1 MRSRTGKL
9 SIGIIALALLS
20 VLPLGAQAQAGN
32 ATSGDSVFSNA
43 MFNVMLAFIV
53 LLLLVIIAMAEMVK
67 AGSAKKRSENQKKN
81 QNERITGLLLLFLL
95 PAAMLNAQ
103 TPVAGETS
111 VFIPAPPF
119 DYWGM
124 SPTVFFVMAGII
136 LFELLIATMLFR
148 SGMLLIKPD
157 VQKIK
162 VAKQKQPSL
171 LEKLNDSVAVEQE
184 SAIMMDHD
192 YDGIRELDNN
202 LPPWWKYGF
211 YLSIVVSVI
220 YLFHYHVFHTGKLSG
235 EEYSQEMKDGAISI
249 AEYQKSAVNL
259 VDENTVKYL
268 SDPAS
273 LNEGSVIYKQNCV
286 ACHGESGEGKDGL
299 GPNFTDDYWLHGGSI
314 NSVFRS
320 VKYGW
325 TDKGMKSWQQDLKP
339 SEIQLVVSFIKSI
352 RGTNPPNAKEKQG
365 ELYIEEGEKVSVDS
379 TKTKPDSVQHSVTID
394 SVKNK

>member
-1 MRSRTGKL
+1 MLRTGKL
-9 SIGIIALALLS
+9 ALISIALVSGAAI
-20 VLPLGAQAQAGN
+20 PLGAQSQAGN
-32 ATSGDSVFSNA
+32 ASSGDSLFSNT
-43 MFNVMLAFIV
+43 MFNVMLVFII
-53 LLLLVIIAMAEMVK
+53 LLLLVIIAMAEVVK

-81 QNERITGLLLLFLL
+81 HNGTISGLLLLFLL
-95 PAAMLNAQ
+95 PATMLHAQ
-103 TPVAGETS
+103 TPGKSEAQ

-124 SPTVFFVMAGII
+124 GATAFFMMACII
-136 LFELLIATMLFR
+136 VFELLIATMLFR
-148 SGMLLIKPD
+148 SGMLLIRPD

-162 VAKQKQPSL
+162 VAKQKQPSI

-184 SAIMMDHD
+184 AAIMMDHD

-211 YLSIVVSVI
+211 YLSIVVAVI
-220 YLFHYHVFHTGKLSG
+220 YLFHFHVFYTGKLSG
-235 EEYSQEMKDGAISI
+235 EEYSQEMKEGAIAI
-249 AEYQKSAVNL
+249 AEYQKNALAV

-273 LNEGSVIYKQNCV
+273 LSEGRAIYKQNCV

-314 NSVFRS
+314 SSIFRS

-339 SEIQLVVSFIKSI
+339 SEIQLVVSFLKSI
-352 RGTNPPNAKEKQG
+352 RGTNPPGAKEKDG
-365 ELYIEEGEKVSVDS
+365 ELYIEEGEKASDDS
-379 TKTKPDSVQHSVTID
+379 AKVKTDSL
-394 SVKNK
+394 